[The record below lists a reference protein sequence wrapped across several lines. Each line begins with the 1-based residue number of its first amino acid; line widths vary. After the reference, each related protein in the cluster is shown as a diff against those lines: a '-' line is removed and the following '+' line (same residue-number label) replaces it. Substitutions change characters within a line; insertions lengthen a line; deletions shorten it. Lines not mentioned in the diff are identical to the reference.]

1 MTHPFDLTGKVAL
14 VTGAA
19 RGLGLEM
26 ARSLGQ
32 AGATVFLNGRAADRL
47 APALEVLKTEGIDAR
62 ASVFDV
68 ADEPAAAAAIAG
80 FERLDILVN
89 NVGLRLRAPLHEV
102 TTDAFRTMLDVD
114 LVAAFALSKLA
125 AEIMKRHGYGRII
138 MVSSTQGIAGRKGDV
153 AYITAKGGMIALTR
167 ALAAE
172 YGADGL
178 TCNAIAP
185 GGFATETNAHLMT
198 SDASLK
204 IARRRAM
211 LQRYGRPEEI
221 GGAAVYLASPAA
233 SYVTGSVLVV
243 DGGWTAQ
250 L

>member
-1 MTHPFDLTGKVAL
+1 MSHPFDLSGRVAL

-32 AGATVFLNGRAADRL
+32 AGAIVFLNGRDSDRL
-47 APALEVLKTEGIDAR
+47 APAIDRLQAEGIDAR
-62 ASVFDV
+62 PSVFDV
-68 ADEPAAAAAIAG
+68 ADEPAASAALAG
-80 FERLDILVN
+80 FDRLDILVN
-89 NVGLRLRAPLHEV
+89 NVGMRLRARLDEV

-125 AEIMKRHGYGRII
+125 AEIMKRHGYGRLI

-172 YGADGL
+172 YGAEGI
-178 TCNAIAP
+178 TCNTIAP
-185 GGFATETNAHLMT
+185 GGFHTETNAHLMT
-198 SDASLK
+198 SEASLK

-221 GGAAVYLASPAA
+221 GGAAVYLASTAA
-233 SYVTGSVLVV
+233 SYVTASTLVV
-243 DGGWTAQ
+243 DGGWTAH